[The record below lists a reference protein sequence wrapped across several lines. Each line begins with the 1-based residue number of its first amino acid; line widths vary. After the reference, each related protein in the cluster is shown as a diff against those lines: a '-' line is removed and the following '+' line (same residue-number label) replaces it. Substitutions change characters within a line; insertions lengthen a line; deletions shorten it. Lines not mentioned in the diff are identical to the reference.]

1 MCGSAAQPVHVLCD
15 ASGRDD
21 YLDFPFL
28 HTTLSFLHL
37 KLCCPELFDQALW
50 QRLVDCELHAAL
62 RDHVAL
68 EVIGKQRK
76 HLAAVWR
83 LVDVVLERRD
93 AHEAPAILEK
103 CRHAIFDGLLCV
115 RHDLENAATHLFESR
130 TLWLFY
136 PIEKLIDFGF
146 RHRRSFG

>member
-1 MCGSAAQPVHVLCD
+1 MVAFGVRNLQNEGGQMTKAALKLGFKNLWFWLFLTTTLLQVFRGSVVDAIIFGSGTLMVFLSAANLLN
-15 ASGRDD
+15 RE
-21 YLDFPFL
+21 Y
-28 HTTLSFLHL
+28 
-37 KLCCPELFDQALW
+37 
-50 QRLVDCELHAAL
+50 
-62 RDHVAL
+62 
-68 EVIGKQRK
+68 
-76 HLAAVWR
+76 LAAVWR
-83 LVDVVLERRD
+83 PVDVVLERRD

-146 RHRRSFG
+146 RHRRSFS